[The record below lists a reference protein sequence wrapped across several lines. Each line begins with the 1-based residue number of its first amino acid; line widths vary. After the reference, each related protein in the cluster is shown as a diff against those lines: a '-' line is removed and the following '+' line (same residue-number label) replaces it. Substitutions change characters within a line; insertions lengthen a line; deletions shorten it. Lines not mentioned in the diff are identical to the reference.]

1 MLGLYG
7 SYSDWDQAGGVS
19 VGHVGPEAEW
29 YLGQW
34 TLQGT
39 AGAEFGNNTSATTG
53 STTVTFDV
61 KTRFYD
67 QVNLQY
73 YLQDN
78 FDIYAGHRYL
88 GGENALALGGE
99 WGIPMSHGVMA
110 SLFAEGQI
118 GQDNF
123 HGVWGGLRF
132 YFGEKDKSLIRRH
145 REDDPVDWGIGE
157 FGGLSNNKTTSG
169 TTAPRRH
176 HHLRHHRHRPN
187 IVLASRDAVSPLAD
201 GVLSMVKARSPARCG
216 FSCIAAVR
224 KLPMKLVA
232 YVIDGHKIDIR
243 PAPVERDWMDASDQ
257 RYAYRCLPL
266 NIANSHGWEILCPS
280 GFSAAWTG
288 APGIEAL
295 QIHSDPGT
303 TSPAVSH
310 FARGILTFHLPCLF
324 RTEDGFDLIVQG
336 PINSP
341 KDGICALTG
350 IIETDWV
357 PYTFTMNWIFT
368 RPGLIR
374 FNAGDPICHIFPVRR
389 GELET
394 VEPELRQMSDAPGLK
409 EMYEAWQ
416 KSRLDF

>member
-1 MLGLYG
+1 
-7 SYSDWDQAGGVS
+7 
-19 VGHVGPEAEW
+19 
-29 YLGQW
+29 
-34 TLQGT
+34 
-39 AGAEFGNNTSATTG
+39 
-53 STTVTFDV
+53 
-61 KTRFYD
+61 
-67 QVNLQY
+67 
-73 YLQDN
+73 
-78 FDIYAGHRYL
+78 
-88 GGENALALGGE
+88 
-99 WGIPMSHGVMA
+99 
-110 SLFAEGQI
+110 
-118 GQDNF
+118 
-123 HGVWGGLRF
+123 
-132 YFGEKDKSLIRRH
+132 
-145 REDDPVDWGIGE
+145 
-157 FGGLSNNKTTSG
+157 
-169 TTAPRRH
+169 
-176 HHLRHHRHRPN
+176 
-187 IVLASRDAVSPLAD
+187 
-201 GVLSMVKARSPARCG
+201 
-216 FSCIAAVR
+216 
-224 KLPMKLVA
+224 MKLVA

-303 TSPAVSH
+303 NSPAVSH

-324 RTEDGFDLIVQG
+324 RTDEGFDLIVQG

-341 KDGICALTG
+341 KDGLCALTG

-394 VEPELRQMSDAPGLK
+394 VEPELRRMSDAPDLK

-416 KSRLDF
+416 KSRLTFNTDLKQAGSPAQAQRWQKMYYRGVDTKGRSGAEDHRTRLRLKPFTS